1 MSSGRKEEL
10 NKYQGAVNPITQGVI
25 WKQLLRYFA
34 PLLAASF
41 LQLLYNT
48 ADTVI
53 AGRFVGK
60 IALTAVGG
68 SAGQIYAMVTEF
80 MIGLSGGAGVILSQA
95 YGARSK
101 KLLDDGL
108 HNAVAL
114 ALALGAL
121 FMVTGL
127 IVSGPALRLAGAPE
141 ETMAQSVLY
150 LRIVFAGIIS
160 NALYNMGA
168 GVLRAV
174 GDSRRPLR
182 FLMISSGLNIVLDLL
197 FVAVFR
203 MGIGG
208 AALATILSQTLSAAL
223 VLRTLIRGT
232 GRELMPKLA
241 LNKLRLQRDVVLKMF
256 RLGVPLGFETL
267 MYTFSCVVL
276 TSAVNTFGTDTVAAY
291 AGFVRIESFYWIL
304 EAAFAVSITTFVGQN
319 LGAGRMDRVH
329 KVARQGAALM
339 YLFMG
344 TAIVIMYTFCPK
356 WLGLFTTDR
365 DVIGIGVDM
374 MRFLLPFYILY
385 IPNGVFFSTLR
396 GMGDSL
402 RPSLITFLGVCVL
415 RIAWVAFVFPRFATV
430 KALLICFPVSW
441 SVTAVTY
448 SVYYQWFMR
457 RFPIRS

>member
-1 MSSGRKEEL
+1 MINDGTEKANTDLE
-10 NKYQGAVNPITQGVI
+10 AVNPITDGVI

-48 ADTVI
+48 ADTIIV
-53 AGRFVGK
+53 GRFVGK

-95 YGARSK
+95 YGAQNR

-114 ALALGAL
+114 SLALGAL
-121 FMVTGL
+121 FMFMGL

-168 GVLRAV
+168 GALRAV
-174 GDSRRPLR
+174 GDSKRPLR

-208 AALATILSQTLSAAL
+208 AALATILSQTLIAGLAM
-223 VLRTLIRGT
+223 RTLIRDT
-232 GRELMPKLA
+232 GR
-241 LNKLRLQRDVVLKMF
+241 
-256 RLGVPLGFETL
+256 G
-267 MYTFSCVVL
+267 
-276 TSAVNTFGTDTVAAY
+276 
-291 AGFVRIESFYWIL
+291 
-304 EAAFAVSITTFVGQN
+304 
-319 LGAGRMDRVH
+319 
-329 KVARQGAALM
+329 
-339 YLFMG
+339 
-344 TAIVIMYTFCPK
+344 
-356 WLGLFTTDR
+356 
-365 DVIGIGVDM
+365 
-374 MRFLLPFYILY
+374 LLPYL
-385 IPNGVFFSTLR
+385 V
-396 GMGDSL
+396 
-402 RPSLITFLGVCVL
+402 PS
-415 RIAWVAFVFPRFATV
+415 
-430 KALLICFPVSW
+430 
-441 SVTAVTY
+441 
-448 SVYYQWFMR
+448 
-457 RFPIRS
+457 

>member
-114 ALALGAL
+114 ALVLGAL

-223 VLRTLIRGT
+223 VLRTLIKGT
-232 GRELMPKLA
+232 GRVLLPKLA
-241 LNKLRLQRDVVLKMF
+241 LNKLRLQRDVVLKML